1 MYITTSFFKAFCE
14 VYNDFSCS
22 AQLTDHIIFP
32 RELPIFLHIFKQENL
47 KINLFHASYLLFT
60 YKRLPSKRKEHS
72 VTLNLMTTHTS
83 CFLKPEKRSV
93 LVIYAN
99 VHNPMILEE
108 RSSVSLFPVQLVLF
122 Y

>member
-47 KINLFHASYLLFT
+47 KINLFHASDLLFT